1 MSSYEY
7 HQILQFLYFEGY
19 ADSYEEAE
27 ELVESLNDNEFEE
40 LICEAEV
47 DNRKRL
53 SADQKKIIRNRR
65 LSPEQRLPVRGETPA
80 DTEGRLTQ
88 TRQNQTARDRGG
100 RGVRGSQL
108 GKYKKHSEYG
118 GVTFQSDFYP
128 EKVKARLEKL
138 RAKSAKNN
146 IRSFREEVVEY
157 LFVEGYA
164 ETIES
169 AELMAENIS
178 DNWVNVILDEDDSW
192 KEKNFKPLSKD
203 KKERVTGFLNRQM
216 IKLKDYSNQ
225 ADIAQDELKNPDYSK
240 PPRVKIGTLLKKMKT
255 GSKLMSNAQQARK
268 RTTEREEG
276 RNNIRKFKR
285 EDLEYIL
292 DTLISEGFA
301 VDYDSAGCILE
312 SMSDEWIG
320 SLLDEKY
327 VREINPG
334 GADRRARTTDSL

>member
-19 ADSYEEAE
+19 ADSYENA
-27 ELVESLNDNEFEE
+27 
-40 LICEAEV
+40 
-47 DNRKRL
+47 
-53 SADQKKIIRNRR
+53 
-65 LSPEQRLPVRGETPA
+65 
-80 DTEGRLTQ
+80 
-88 TRQNQTARDRGG
+88 
-100 RGVRGSQL
+100 
-108 GKYKKHSEYG
+108 
-118 GVTFQSDFYP
+118 
-128 EKVKARLEKL
+128 
-138 RAKSAKNN
+138 
-146 IRSFREEVVEY
+146 EY
-157 LFVEGYA
+157 LFEQLSDEWVE
-164 ETIES
+164 E
-169 AELMAENIS
+169 
-178 DNWVNVILDEDDSW
+178 ILGEDDSW

-216 IKLKDYSNQ
+216 IKLKDYTNQ

-240 PPRVKIGTLLKKMKT
+240 PPKVKIGTLLKKMKT

-312 SMSDEWIG
+312 AMSDEWAIQILESEDSNWNEVRKSASRRKPSTG
-320 SLLDEKY
+320 PIRVGREPVLKPSDVTPPDPKVTERRKKRAKRLLNFE
-327 VREINPG
+327 VR
-334 GADRRARTTDSL
+334 

>member
-19 ADSYEEAE
+19 VDSYESAE
-27 ELVESLNDNEFEE
+27 YLLESLDDDEFEE

-108 GKYKKHSEYG
+108 PKYKKHSEYG

-169 AELMAENIS
+169 AELIAESIS
-178 DNWVNVILDEDDSW
+178 EEWARQILDEEYKDLTPEKEEKVKNRVGELARDIQVQGERMKDLKKKPFGKYRPKVK
-192 KEKNFKPLSKD
+192 KEKEAIVKSAR
-203 KKERVTGFLNRQM
+203 KKQKLVQNASDALIRTSISRSASIQKR
-216 IKLKDYSNQ
+216 IQDLKDRS
-225 ADIAQDELKNPDYSK
+225 
-240 PPRVKIGTLLKKMKT
+240 
-255 GSKLMSNAQQARK
+255 
-268 RTTEREEG
+268 
-276 RNNIRKFKR
+276 
-285 EDLEYIL
+285 
-292 DTLISEGFA
+292 
-301 VDYDSAGCILE
+301 
-312 SMSDEWIG
+312 
-320 SLLDEKY
+320 
-327 VREINPG
+327 
-334 GADRRARTTDSL
+334 

>member
-19 ADSYEEAE
+19 ADSYESAE
-27 ELVESLNDNEFEE
+27 CLLESLDDDEFEE
-40 LICEAEV
+40 LICEEWA
-47 DNRKRL
+47 
-53 SADQKKIIRNRR
+53 
-65 LSPEQRLPVRGETPA
+65 
-80 DTEGRLTQ
+80 
-88 TRQNQTARDRGG
+88 RQ
-100 RGVRGSQL
+100 
-108 GKYKKHSEYG
+108 
-118 GVTFQSDFYP
+118 
-128 EKVKARLEKL
+128 
-138 RAKSAKNN
+138 
-146 IRSFREEVVEY
+146 
-157 LFVEGYA
+157 
-164 ETIES
+164 
-169 AELMAENIS
+169 
-178 DNWVNVILDEDDSW
+178 ILDEDDSW

-225 ADIAQDELKNPDYSK
+225 ANIAQDELKNPDYSK

-292 DTLISEGFA
+292 DTLISEGFV

-327 VREINPG
+327 FNEAMSNRPEEPSHGRYPDSNKIDLAQQNAKKRFNKKKEIEAKWAKND
-334 GADRRARTTDSL
+334 AEENRKNR